1 MGRNKENMNYLRKIV
16 ISGGRKA
23 KVVNEIQNEL
33 EIVFQENGKYQGNVA
48 TVKKGE
54 VALLDKRKNPEKYPL
69 SEVEKKIEEN
79 LQYLQEIPS
88 NMWSF
93 ELLKTYIK
101 KAKSIGTDV
110 SKYEAMLPEITKKYY
125 LANIEENLQYLQE
138 IPSNRWAFELLKTY
152 IEKAK
157 SIGTDV
163 SKYEAMLPEITKK
176 YYLAT
181 TK

>member
-1 MGRNKENMNYLRKIV
+1 MNTHNKNQEIMNYLGKIV

-23 KVVNEIQNEL
+23 KVINETQNQL
-33 EIVFQENGKYQGNVA
+33 EIVFQGNGKYQG
-48 TVKKGE
+48 TVVILKKGE

-69 SEVEKKIEEN
+69 SEVEKK
-79 LQYLQEIPS
+79 
-88 NMWSF
+88 
-93 ELLKTYIK
+93 
-101 KAKSIGTDV
+101 
-110 SKYEAMLPEITKKYY
+110 
-125 LANIEENLQYLQE
+125 IEENLQYLQE